1 LWRVITDN
9 AQRLTREKEESKPKR
24 KKRKKTVKNPDKAPA
39 AKAFK
44 TRVYPTNEQKQ
55 ILKKWME
62 AANWTYNNCVEAINK
77 KTVKANA
84 ADLRAAF
91 LNEEGLKEEF
101 AWALET
107 PYDIRDEAMRDVLKA
122 VASNEAL
129 ERPHFELKFRSKKD
143 ASQSIV
149 FLAKHWSHKRG
160 AFANVAG
167 ATFRSHEK
175 LPETLEYDSRMI
187 TNQLGQFHLCVP
199 RPLSVRSEVEAPTVK
214 DDRGGVISL
223 DPGVRTFMTGYD
235 PSGKFAEWGAKDIGR
250 IYRLSRVV
258 DKLKRK
264 WSDKAVKHKQR
275 RAFQKAARR
284 IRLKVTNLVDEL
296 HKKLAKWL
304 CENYRVIL
312 LPKFETQKMSS
323 KAFRKISSVTVRK
336 MITWSHYR
344 FQQRLINKAREYPWC
359 CVEICDEA
367 YTSKTCTKC
376 GHINKKLGGNKT
388 FKCSLRSCGFQIDRD
403 FGGARNI
410 LLRYLTLNHL
420 MV

>member
-1 LWRVITDN
+1 
-9 AQRLTREKEESKPKR
+9 
-24 KKRKKTVKNPDKAPA
+24 
-39 AKAFK
+39 
-44 TRVYPTNEQKQ
+44 
-55 ILKKWME
+55 M
-62 AANWTYNNCVEAINK
+62 
-77 KTVKANA
+77 
-84 ADLRAAF
+84 
-91 LNEEGLKEEF
+91 
-101 AWALET
+101 
-107 PYDIRDEAMRDVLKA
+107 
-122 VASNEAL
+122 
-129 ERPHFELKFRSKKD
+129 
-143 ASQSIV
+143 
-149 FLAKHWSHKRG
+149 
-160 AFANVAG
+160 
-167 ATFRSHEK
+167 
-175 LPETLEYDSRMI
+175 
-187 TNQLGQFHLCVP
+187 
-199 RPLSVRSEVEAPTVK
+199 
-214 DDRGGVISL
+214 
-223 DPGVRTFMTGYD
+223 
-235 PSGKFAEWGAKDIGR
+235 
-250 IYRLSRVV
+250 
-258 DKLKRK
+258 
-264 WSDKAVKHKQR
+264 KHKQR

-312 LPKFETQKMSS
+312 LPKFETQKMSL
-323 KAFRKISSVTVRK
+323 KGFRKISSVTVRK